1 MSAVVRAREEENVL
15 VGSELLRHR
24 YSSRLIHWAV
34 AVAFLLCLVSGL
46 PIWTPI
52 FGWVAPLVGGLYVCR
67 WLHPWTGAAFAL
79 SSLIMFL
86 RWVKEMRLEPQDRGW
101 LGPKM
106 IEYLKFQGGED
117 PEVGKYNGGQKLFF
131 FAEAL
136 AALGLLASGIVLWF
150 PHEFTAR
157 VREIA
162 LVIHDVTFVLA
173 TIGIVAHVYLGTA
186 AEPGTFRAM
195 VVGTVTK
202 DWAKLH
208 HPRWYREVTG
218 EGRKQG

>member
-1 MSAVVRAREEENVL
+1 MSAVVRARGEENVL

-34 AVAFLLCLVSGL
+34 AVAFLLCLLTGL

-52 FGWVAPLVGGLYVCR
+52 FGWMAPLVGGLYVCR
-67 WLHPWTGAAFAL
+67 WLHPWAGGAFGLA
-79 SSLIMFL
+79 SLAMFL
-86 RWVKEMRLEPQDRGW
+86 RWVKEMRLEPHDRGW

-106 IEYLKFQGGED
+106 IEYLKFHGGED

-136 AALGLLASGIVLWF
+136 AALGLLASGFVLWF
-150 PHEFTAR
+150 PREFTAQ

-162 LVIHDVTFVLA
+162 LVLHDLTFVLA

-218 EGRKQG
+218 EGREQR